1 MASAGH
7 RAPPAQVRST
17 KSIVFFAIVA
27 CFWNRK
33 KFAASG
39 TGEEATRERERER
52 ERERNNKQMEIVVR
66 IGKARMARNGGG
78 GC

>member
-52 ERERNNKQMEIVVR
+52 EEKQKMEMVVR

>member
-1 MASAGH
+1 M
-7 RAPPAQVRST
+7 
-17 KSIVFFAIVA
+17 A

-39 TGEEATRERERER
+39 TGKRRHRERKKERERERER
-52 ERERNNKQMEIVVR
+52 ERETNKKEEKVFR